1 GRRGGGRGRRGPD
14 RRAAAEGPCSQAGQ
28 APPRLHRPEQAG
40 RHHLHHRK
48 LGQGEHRGLRWPRAA
63 HLPDRPPGQ
72 GLGRPDTADQQR
84 RYRQRDPARR
94 ERAPEGVPGGGEQT
108 GDRRVP
114 ARHVPR
120 RDGAR
125 ADDPAVPG
133 QPHRQVRLPH
143 RAAAGPEPADPVDGR
158 GLRLP
163 RHPAAPRAHRQHQ
176 ARRAQARAV
185 AQPDIGGAAGPAP
198 AVHGLVR
205 AELPAVAPRPAR
217 PDNEAERLAA
227 LRASRLLD
235 TPREQSFDDLV
246 ALAVAVTGASMAAVS
261 LVDAERQWFKAQ
273 HGFNACETPRD
284 VAFCAHTIL
293 DPQRVLVVED
303 ATRDPR
309 FEHNPLV
316 TGEMGIRFYAGVPLL
331 DAEGHALGSLCVFDT
346 RPRPLGEAEMR
357 ALQALARQAGFL
369 IELRRTTE
377 ALNLYVN
384 ECAWYERQL
393 LHYSELLE
401 AQNADLARQTRTD
414 PLTGLANRRGYGE
427 VLGAALERAEQE
439 GTPLSVAIVDL
450 DHFKRVNDSL

>member
-1 GRRGGGRGRRGPD
+1 M
-14 RRAAAEGPCSQAGQ
+14 
-28 APPRLHRPEQAG
+28 
-40 RHHLHHRK
+40 
-48 LGQGEHRGLRWPRAA
+48 
-63 HLPDRPPGQ
+63 
-72 GLGRPDTADQQR
+72 
-84 RYRQRDPARR
+84 
-94 ERAPEGVPGGGEQT
+94 
-108 GDRRVP
+108 
-114 ARHVPR
+114 
-120 RDGAR
+120 
-125 ADDPAVPG
+125 
-133 QPHRQVRLPH
+133 
-143 RAAAGPEPADPVDGR
+143 
-158 GLRLP
+158 
-163 RHPAAPRAHRQHQ
+163 
-176 ARRAQARAV
+176 
-185 AQPDIGGAAGPAP
+185 
-198 AVHGLVR
+198 R

-316 TGEMGIRFYAGVPLL
+316 TGEMDIRFYAGVPLL

-450 DHFKRVNDSL
+450 DHFKRVNDSLGHGEGDRVLVRVSQTLDEKMKGVGLAARYGGEEFALLLPGSDLEHAHEHCRMLCRALAAMQDCGGVTASIGVAQWRPGEEPGAALSRADAALYRAKLGGRNRVELAS

>member
-1 GRRGGGRGRRGPD
+1 M
-14 RRAAAEGPCSQAGQ
+14 
-28 APPRLHRPEQAG
+28 
-40 RHHLHHRK
+40 
-48 LGQGEHRGLRWPRAA
+48 
-63 HLPDRPPGQ
+63 
-72 GLGRPDTADQQR
+72 
-84 RYRQRDPARR
+84 
-94 ERAPEGVPGGGEQT
+94 
-108 GDRRVP
+108 
-114 ARHVPR
+114 
-120 RDGAR
+120 
-125 ADDPAVPG
+125 
-133 QPHRQVRLPH
+133 
-143 RAAAGPEPADPVDGR
+143 
-158 GLRLP
+158 
-163 RHPAAPRAHRQHQ
+163 
-176 ARRAQARAV
+176 
-185 AQPDIGGAAGPAP
+185 
-198 AVHGLVR
+198 R
-205 AELPAVAPRPAR
+205 AELPAAAPRPAR

-450 DHFKRVNDSL
+450 DHFKRVNDSLGHGEGDRVLVRVSQTLDEKMKGVGLAARYGGEEFALLLPGSDLEHAHEHCRMLCRALAAMQDCGGVTASIGVAQWRPGEEPGAALSRADAALYRAKLGGRNRVELAS